1 MRLPSKVQVMEVG
14 PRDGFQMERQW
25 IPTEKKIEI
34 VNDLSRLGFK
44 EIQVTSFVHPKAVP
58 NLADADELLARIDR
72 VPGVKYQALVPNLRG
87 MQRALAA
94 KPDRIH
100 LMMSV
105 TESHNRANA
114 NRSVEESLKE
124 FEQLVPMALE
134 AGIEPEAG
142 LACVFGCPF
151 EGEVPWER
159 LEWVAKR
166 YQGMGIKGLNL
177 GDTIGV
183 GNPRQVHDICARLLD
198 RFPEMQI
205 SLHCHNTRDM
215 ALANTVAAMQAGVTH
230 IDGAVG
236 GMGGCPYAP
245 GATGNVATEDLVNM
259 LQEMGVETGIDLD
272 GLIAVSKKLQDLVP
286 HPLDSCMVK
295 AGKRTDLKPA
305 PKAQKKVG

>member
-215 ALANTVAAMQAGVTH
+215 ALANTVAAMQAGVTRH
-230 IDGAVG
+230 RRRGWRNG
-236 GMGGCPYAP
+236 GMPLRPRRHRERGDRGPGEHAP
-245 GATGNVATEDLVNM
+245 GDGSRD
-259 LQEMGVETGIDLD
+259 GDRPGRSDRRVEEAARSGTASSG
-272 GLIAVSKKLQDLVP
+272 
-286 HPLDSCMVK
+286 
-295 AGKRTDLKPA
+295 
-305 PKAQKKVG
+305 